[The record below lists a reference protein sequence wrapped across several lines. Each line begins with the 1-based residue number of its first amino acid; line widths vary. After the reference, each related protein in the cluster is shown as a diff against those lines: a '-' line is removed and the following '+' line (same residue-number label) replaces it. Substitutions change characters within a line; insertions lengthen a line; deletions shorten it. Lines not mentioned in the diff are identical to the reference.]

1 MKRILALAGL
11 FASVATAAFA
21 QGSNG
26 QILYAGDFGQWS
38 LPQGTT
44 PANGAIQWNASI
56 CTVNPLGFQF
66 TAPKVGR
73 PLLIL
78 DGVPSL
84 SEIVI
89 PTTVIITASTCTVSA
104 TMAHTHY
111 TYQVRSGTAGLQEAL
126 DYSSGLSTGSLVAV
140 TTGWSSGGG
149 TSGMLTGRTGS
160 ATVSFIDERN
170 SCFVPYTW
178 NGSTYA
184 AGSSFCNGGG
194 GSSALIQTNTIS
206 NTLQNLLN
214 FQSPAAFNGVSFNFS
229 NPSGGVETLA
239 ISGTLTN
246 AGLANPFTTVGGTT
260 CTLGAACN
268 PPYVLL
274 NDASPQAMAGSL
286 STPGIFNATQGF
298 QYAGAAPS
306 GHVLLGNGTNYIDS
320 AFPVVSSINS
330 TSGAFT
336 FSFSAGAGSCSG
348 TTCTFTGSGS
358 GGGSVTNFTTG
369 TWVPWE
375 TPSVATSTTTPA
387 LSVAATTG
395 LTANQFLATPNGSTG
410 AVGLRAIVAADV
422 PTLNQATTSTAANLS
437 GTPALPNGTSASTQ
451 TLGDNS
457 TKLATDAFVLANAGT
472 GTISGQ
478 TANCAVMAAT
488 ATTATSPFPLCLVSG
503 VATFSVPVAVS
514 GTTHGIT
521 IAAGTQLAGGAGLL
535 AIASDTSVGKFMVNE
550 NNGGYVQGCTATN
563 GACGSNIANVQIT
576 TGTGAVSA
584 TCSSNTLSS
593 AVTMAGLATT
603 NGLLFTPTTD
613 ISSVAG
619 WDTGALYFAPVLGS
633 GSFQWRL
640 CTGNPSGTTPGSS
653 VTWNVSA
660 R

>member
-1 MKRILALAGL
+1 MKRILASAGL
-11 FASVATAAFA
+11 FLSVAMAAFG

-26 QILYAGDFGQWS
+26 QILYAGDFGNWS

-104 TMAHTHY
+104 PMVNTHY

-126 DYSSGLSTGSLVAV
+126 DFSSGLSTGSLVAV

-149 TSGMLTGRTGS
+149 TSGMLIGRTGS
-160 ATVSFIDERN
+160 AAVSFVDERN

-194 GSSALIQTNTIS
+194 GSGPLIQTNTIS

-260 CTLGAACN
+260 CTLGASCN

-274 NDASPQAMAGSL
+274 NDTSPQAMAGSL

-298 QYAGAAPS
+298 QYDGAAPS
-306 GHVLLGNGTNYIDS
+306 GHCLVGNGTDYVDL
-320 AFPVVSSINS
+320 ACP
-330 TSGAFT
+330 
-336 FSFSAGAGSCSG
+336 GS
-348 TTCTFTGSGS
+348 S
-358 GGGSVTNFTTG
+358 GGGSVTIFTASTG
-369 TWVPWE
+369 SWPSILV
-375 TPSVATSTTTPA
+375 PSVATATTTPA
-387 LSVAATTG
+387 LSVS
-395 LTANQFLATPNGSTG
+395 LANQS
-410 AVGLRAIVAADV
+410 
-422 PTLNQATTSTAANLS
+422 ANLIFAGPSS
-437 GTPALPNGTSASTQ
+437 GSAAAPTFRALVSLDLPTTLQNGTIGTTQ
-451 TLGDNS
+451 SPGDNT
-457 TKLATDAFVLANAGT
+457 TKLATDAFVLANAGS
-472 GTISGQ
+472 GTLSGQ

-488 ATTATSPFPLCLVSG
+488 ATTATAPFPLCLVSG
-503 VATFSVPVAVS
+503 VVVSSDPISVS

-521 IAAGTQLAGGAGLL
+521 IPAGTQLAGAAGVL
-535 AIASDTSVGKFMVNE
+535 AITSDTSVGKFMVNE

-619 WDTGALYFAPVLGS
+619 WDSGALYFAPVLAS

-653 VTWNVSA
+653 VTWNVTA